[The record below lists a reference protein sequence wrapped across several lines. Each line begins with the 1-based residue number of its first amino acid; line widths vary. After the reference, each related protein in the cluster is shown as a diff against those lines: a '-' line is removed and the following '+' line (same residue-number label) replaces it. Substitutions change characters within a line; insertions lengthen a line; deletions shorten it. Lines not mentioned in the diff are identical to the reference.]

1 MEISFLPRIKVVN
14 ISMSHPSYLPEN
26 IGCSLEENSFS
37 NERTEQLLFEA
48 ETRLRSQESAVSKN
62 SALLP

>member
-1 MEISFLPRIKVVN
+1 
-14 ISMSHPSYLPEN
+14 MSHASYLPEV
-26 IGCSLEENSFS
+26 IGCSLEGNSFS
-37 NERTEQLLFEA
+37 NEQTEQLLFEA